1 MKAAST
7 AMKMSQETRGR
18 TPELNQRAAAEVE
31 SFGHT
36 LRDKAGIDDV
46 VQPITRAQGVF
57 EFLSDT
63 SAGPS
68 DPMSDPMS
76 VKTAFRLLTAYLAT
90 RSRDGPRCG
99 VCRDEGRHMSI
110 LQGVLLHPTPCRTG
124 SEG

>member
-57 EFLSDT
+57 EFLSDRV
-63 SAGPS
+63 AGLVAQVAKNLSPARVPS
-68 DPMSDPMS
+68 
-76 VKTAFRLLTAYLAT
+76 
-90 RSRDGPRCG
+90 
-99 VCRDEGRHMSI
+99 
-110 LQGVLLHPTPCRTG
+110 
-124 SEG
+124 